1 MTFNVENNLK
11 NSAINLQRFNLEK
24 TILID
29 CCELDSNSTDGRQ
42 ALHPNSENSPR
53 PPHCFLY
60 RTAGLF

>member
-1 MTFNVENNLK
+1 MTFNGENYLK
-11 NSAINLQRFNLEK
+11 SSATNAQRFNLKK
-24 TILID
+24 TILIN
-29 CCELDSNSTDGRQ
+29 CCELDSNSTGGRQ